1 MKKLFTV
8 ILSLAI
14 MLAAFSSCGGNPS
27 VFTENSGELRIVT
40 TIFPIYD
47 WVKNIT
53 GSENVI
59 YLNEKGVDLHSF
71 EPTANDI
78 IALSAA
84 DVFIYIGGES
94 DEWVENAVTAAKNPE
109 LTAISLLELTD
120 TLDEEIIEGMD
131 AHDEEEE
138 SEPDEHIWLS
148 LKKAQECVTGI
159 ADILSAKD
167 TANADKYKANAEEY
181 NKKLLDLDRQYEA
194 VVSGAKRNTLLFAD
208 RFPFRYMTEDYGISY
223 FAAFP
228 GCSAESEASFE
239 TMAFLIEKTRE
250 LSLPYIII
258 LDGSDG
264 KLASAV
270 SDETRAGILTLN
282 SCQSVTKTDIKDG
295 ATYCS
300 IMEENLKLITEAL
313 G

>member
-8 ILSLAI
+8 ILSLII
-14 MLAAFSSCGGNPS
+14 MLAAFSSCGGGPS
-27 VFTENSGELRIVT
+27 VFTENSDELRIVT

-53 GSENVI
+53 DSENVI

-94 DEWVENAVTAAKNPE
+94 DEWVENAVTAAKNPG
-109 LTAISLLELTD
+109 LTTISLLEFTD

-131 AHDEEEE
+131 AQEEEE
-138 SEPDEHIWLS
+138 TESDEHIWLS

-159 ADILSAKD
+159 AGILSEKD
-167 TANADKYKANAEEY
+167 APNADKYKANADNY
-181 NKKLLDLDRQYEA
+181 NKKLANIDRQYES
-194 VVSGAKRNTLLFAD
+194 VVSGAKRDTLLFAD

-239 TMAFLIEKTRE
+239 TLAFLIEKTRE

-264 KLASAV
+264 KLAETV
-270 SDETRAGILTLN
+270 SDETGAGILILN

-313 G
+313 T